1 MKLLIVCGAT
11 ASGKTNLALDLAEQL
26 NGEIVSADS
35 QLVYKGLNIGTA
47 KPTKEEM
54 RGIAHH
60 LIDVVEPTEK
70 FSVSDYQS
78 LARFAIDDIIS
89 RGKTPIVCGG
99 TGFYINSI
107 LYDLSYGKAAA
118 DENVRKKYEQLAL
131 LHGNEYVFDIL
142 KEVDFETSQKLH
154 ANDLKRVIRAIEIY
168 MVSGKKKSEYADT
181 VEPEYQYDAF
191 AINLD
196 REELYQR
203 INARVDLMF
212 LNGLVEEVEGLLSRG
227 IDENFQS
234 MQAIGYKEIVNGIK
248 NGDLR
253 STMSDIIKLNT
264 RHYAKRQI
272 TFFKKMPNLVWLD
285 KEKATAKTI
294 AKILGN

>member
-11 ASGKTNLALDLAEQL
+11 ASGKTNLALDLAERL

-54 RGIAHH
+54 RGIVHH

-118 DENVRKKYEQLAL
+118 DESIRKQYEELAL

-142 KEVDFETSQKLH
+142 KEIDYETSQKLH

-168 MVSGKKKSEYADT
+168 MISGKRKSEYVDT
-181 VEPEYQYDAF
+181 VVPKYEYDAF

-196 REELYQR
+196 RKELYQR
-203 INARVDLMF
+203 IDARVELMF
-212 LNGLVEEVEGLLSRG
+212 ANGLIEEVEWLLDRG
-227 IDENFQS
+227 IDENYQS
-234 MQAIGYKEIVNGIK
+234 MQAIGYKEIVNGLK

-253 STMSDIIKLNT
+253 STMLDIIKLNT
-264 RHYAKRQI
+264 RHYAKRQV
-272 TFFKKMPNLVWLD
+272 TFFKKMPSLIWLD
-285 KEKATAKTI
+285 KEKATAKAI
-294 AKILGN
+294 VEYFR